1 MAATDEAQWI
11 AWYLE
16 LEKPLYNVAYRWL
29 WDAAESQDVVQE
41 AFLRCWRIR
50 QRIVAE
56 TFKPLIFQTT
66 LRLLSNRARKRKL
79 WRLVPWSETESNAS
93 NGTEVDILASRQV
106 RVALDGIKASLK
118 QVLLL
123 SEVGG
128 LSYKEIAAVMRISEG
143 TVGSRRNRALA
154 ALKEQLQVQGVCRN
168 ET

>member
-1 MAATDEAQWI
+1 MSANDEAQWI
-11 AWYLE
+11 AWYQE
-16 LEKPLYNVAYRWL
+16 LEQPLYNVAYRWL

-41 AFLRCWRIR
+41 AFLRCWRMR
-50 QRIVAE
+50 QRVVAE

-79 WRLVPWSETESNAS
+79 WRFVPLAETESNAS
-93 NGTEVDILASRQV
+93 SRTEEDILASRQV
-106 RVALDGIKASLK
+106 RVALDGIKGSMK

-128 LSYKEIAAVMRISEG
+128 LSYKEIAEVMQINEG
-143 TVGSRRNRALA
+143 TVGSRRHRALA
-154 ALKEQLQVQGVCRN
+154 ALKERLEAQGVCWN